1 MDGVC
6 CGQTSLREPWGIT
19 RLASFPRSLGISY
32 HVAGLGVLPS
42 FVGVGSEGQGFCPE
56 VFLRDV
62 GAESRPH
69 FHGKAWKSEL
79 LSGQV

>member
-1 MDGVC
+1 MGHH
-6 CGQTSLREPWGIT
+6 Q
-19 RLASFPRSLGISY
+19 ASFFPHVPRISY

-42 FVGVGSEGQGFCPE
+42 FVGAASEGQGFCPE

-69 FHGKAWKSEL
+69 FHRKAWKSEL

>member
-1 MDGVC
+1 MGRH
-6 CGQTSLREPWGIT
+6 Q
-19 RLASFPRSLGISY
+19 ASFFPQVPWRILSY

-42 FVGVGSEGQGFCPE
+42 FVGAASEGQGFCPE

-69 FHGKAWKSEL
+69 FQRKAF
-79 LSGQV
+79 